1 MDSVAL
7 RRDDIGLLPSGDGSA
22 DRFLLHTIQDKMH
35 CLGNCAIGSVRECQD
50 AVLNSGIIKGTGE
63 GKLHNR
69 HREVLHT
76 AVAVGIHDLQLDGV
90 TTGRE
95 VFAHVGCH
103 HTLGHI
109 QNRLDHTAHLDG
121 KRTIAG
127 RESVLNGAPFD
138 RQSAGCAGCDGAAH
152 PAGGIGDR
160 KHRIIGGT
168 ASTAASTRAAKPG
181 ERTGDHFSVGGQIEG
196 IVLHIAAVHLG
207 AEDSFHRFIAR
218 LHFIDRVLHS
228 SHFIHGGIGL
238 LDCQGCGGIRFGLD
252 VGNFLS
258 GFGDGLHGG
267 ILGAIHFFN
276 RSGSGILHA
285 FNGCVLRSVDLL
297 LCSIYHTGGIL
308 LHASSGILD
317 AFDLGSTFIL
327 ECLDRSFCG
336 AVHRIVEA
344 GHRLNRSI
352 LCGNRIF
359 LCLGSGLGIL
369 LCTGRSIFSTLGK
382 LGHLLLGLLGNLECF
397 NDAVRICEDFL
408 NLLDL
413 RLGFQGV
420 IVQSST
426 LYFQIE
432 VGAGQ
437 AVFRGAACGSK
448 HQLKG
453 VLTGNGGHLLGHLR
467 CNGRHRVDNLKGT
480 RSRDAVAIQ
489 LGAAN
494 LGRHT
499 GFRDGQRT
507 LAGIQLENQQHI
519 GIVLRQMDG
528 ERNAARHH
536 IQFIGSSKHSRPSL
550 LSREQRP

>member
-1 MDSVAL
+1 MGSMAL
-7 RRDDIGLLPSGDGSA
+7 RRNDIGLLPSGDGGA
-22 DRFLLHTIQDKMH
+22 DRFLLHAIQYKMD
-35 CLGNCAIGSVRECQD
+35 CLGNCTIRGVRECQD
-50 AVLNSGIIKGTGE
+50 TVLNSGIIKGTGE
-63 GKLHNR
+63 GKLNHR
-69 HREVLHT
+69 HGEVLHP
-76 AVAVGIHDLQLDGV
+76 AVAIGIHDLKLDAVG
-90 TTGRE
+90 TGRQ
-95 VFAHVGCH
+95 VFSDVGGDKS
-103 HTLGHI
+103 LGDI
-109 QNRLDHTAHLDG
+109 QNGLDHTAHLDG
-121 KRTIAG
+121 EGAVAG
-127 RESVLNGAPFD
+127 RQPILNRAPFD
-138 RQSAGCAGCDGAAH
+138 GKSAGCAGCNRAAH

-168 ASTAASTRAAKPG
+168 ASTTARTRAAKPG
-181 ERTGDHFSVGGQIEG
+181 ERTGNHFSVGGQIEG

-207 AEDSFHRFIAR
+207 AEDRFHRFIAG

-228 SHFIHGGIGL
+228 GNFIHGGIGL

-252 VGNFLS
+252 TRDFFS

-285 FNGCVLRSVDLL
+285 FNGCVLCSVDFL
-297 LCSIYHTGGIL
+297 LCSIYHTSGIL

-317 AFDLGSTFIL
+317 ACDLSSTFIL

-352 LCGNRIF
+352 LCGTGIF

-369 LCTGRSIFSTLGK
+369 LCASGSIFSPLGE

-432 VGAGQ
+432 VGAG
-437 AVFRGAACGSK
+437 K
-448 HQLKG
+448 
-453 VLTGNGGHLLGHLR
+453 
-467 CNGRHRVDNLKGT
+467 
-480 RSRDAVAIQ
+480 AI
-489 LGAAN
+489 
-494 LGRHT
+494 
-499 GFRDGQRT
+499 F
-507 LAGIQLENQQHI
+507 
-519 GIVLRQMDG
+519 
-528 ERNAARHH
+528 
-536 IQFIGSSKHSRPSL
+536 
-550 LSREQRP
+550 